1 LFFKLDAEHC
11 VFRKR
16 YLLYLPHT
24 KKTAYVKYYL
34 YRYYISVIY
43 YVREATDRREDVG
56 EAYRD

>member
-1 LFFKLDAEHC
+1 MLNI
-11 VFRKR
+11 VFLGRGIS
-16 YLLYLPHT
+16 YTYYTL

-34 YRYYISVIY
+34 YRYYISVIN